1 MHHAQNRPPFPPAK
15 PDSRAASQPLLLLRG
30 ATVFDPQP
38 RGRCDVLVAS
48 GVVAALSPNIEA
60 PAAGWPC
67 ETLDASGL
75 LLLPGLVDGHVH
87 LCGGGGERGPETK
100 VPPLPLSALTRAG
113 VTTVVGLL
121 GTDTS
126 SRSPREL
133 LAAVNALRRLGLT
146 AKMWT
151 GGYPVPTP
159 TLLGNVRDDIALC
172 DAVIGAGE
180 VAISDHRSSQP
191 TFEELARLAGECHV
205 GGMLG
210 GKAGVLH
217 LHVGDGARGL
227 ALVRRVATETEI
239 PGRVLQPTH
248 CNRNPRLFE
257 EVLALAAEG
266 LGVAFDLTAF
276 PPDPDDAALPAEVA
290 AARYLDA
297 GLPAAKLTISSDAGG
312 CLPCFDAD
320 GHMLHMDVGSSG
332 ELLAT
337 LRRWCAAGRPLEAL
351 LPAMTLHP
359 ADALRLHGKGRVA
372 VGAAADLLLVDATL
386 AVRHVIAGGRVLV
399 RDGEACVRGPL
410 EPAGQ
415 GDPP

>member
-1 MHHAQNRPPFPPAK
+1 MAHAAPNTALPA
-15 PDSRAASQPLLLLRG
+15 PLLLLRG
-30 ATVFDPQP
+30 ATVYDPQP
-38 RGRCDVLVAS
+38 RGRCDVLVAG
-48 GVVAALSPNIEA
+48 GVIAAMADHLDA
-60 PAAGWPC
+60 PPAGWPA

-100 VPPLPLSALTRAG
+100 VPPLAFSALTRSG

-133 LAAVNALRRLGLT
+133 LSAASALQRLGLT
-146 AKMWT
+146 AKIWT

-180 VAISDHRSSQP
+180 IAISDHRSSQP

-217 LHVGDGARGL
+217 LHVGDGERGL
-227 ALVRRVATETEI
+227 ALVRRVVTETEI

-257 EVLALAAEG
+257 EVLTLAAEG

-276 PPDPDDAALPAEVA
+276 PPDPGDSALPAEEA
-290 AARYLDA
+290 ARRYLDA
-297 GLPAAKLTISSDAGG
+297 GLPASKLTISSDAGG

-337 LRRWCAAGRPLEAL
+337 LRRWCAAGRRLEEL
-351 LPAMTLHP
+351 LPAMTQHA

-372 VGAAADLLLVDATL
+372 VGGAADLLLVDAALT
-386 AVRHVIAGGRVLV
+386 VRHVIAGGRIVV
-399 RDGEACVRGPL
+399 RDGEPCVRGPL
-410 EPAGQ
+410 EPRCDG
-415 GDPP
+415 GIR